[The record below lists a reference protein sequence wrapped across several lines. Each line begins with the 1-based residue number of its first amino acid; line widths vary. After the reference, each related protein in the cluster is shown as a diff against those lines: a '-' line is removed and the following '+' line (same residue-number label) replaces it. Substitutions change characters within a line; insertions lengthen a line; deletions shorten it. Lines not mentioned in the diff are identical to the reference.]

1 MSFPYRIVEHDNVLY
16 HTYTFYSVKQ
26 NNDLEESVP
35 SLVDTDYQ
43 VSYTSYTYNMYD
55 GGVMVSLRL
64 GKKLEDRLEQLA
76 EWTGRTK
83 TYYIRLLLE
92 EHLDE
97 LEDRY
102 IAEQRLETPAPRLSS
117 DEMRQELG
125 LDH

>member
-1 MSFPYRIVEHDNVLY
+1 MAVPYQKDMYDNVLY

>member
-1 MSFPYRIVEHDNVLY
+1 MCY
-16 HTYTFYSVKQ
+16 
-26 NNDLEESVP
+26 
-35 SLVDTDYQ
+35 
-43 VSYTSYTYNMYD
+43 

-76 EWTGRTK
+76 EGTGRTK

-102 IAEQRLETPAPRLSS
+102 IAEQRLETPGPRLSS

>member
-1 MSFPYRIVEHDNVLY
+1 MSAPCLLMLYDNVLY
-16 HTYTFYSVKQ
+16 HTFTFYSVKK
-26 NNDLEESVP
+26 NNDLYESVP
-35 SLVDTDYQ
+35 IIVDTDYQ

-64 GKKLEDRLEQLA
+64 GKKLENRLEQLA
-76 EWTGRTK
+76 EGTGRTK

-102 IAEQRLETPAPRLSS
+102 IAEQRLETPGPRLSS

>member
-1 MSFPYRIVEHDNVLY
+1 MAVPYQKYMYDNVLY